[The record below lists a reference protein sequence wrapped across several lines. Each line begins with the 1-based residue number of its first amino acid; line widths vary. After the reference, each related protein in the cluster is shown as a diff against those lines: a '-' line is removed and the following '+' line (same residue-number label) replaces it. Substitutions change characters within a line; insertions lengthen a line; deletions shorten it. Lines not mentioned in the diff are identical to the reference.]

1 MLGDPLS
8 LIALG
13 IIIFGVILLV
23 YGLIPFRTP
32 DYVPIPNAVGTVPLS
47 FPNGTYVTN
56 PSAYFLSNYSKTP
69 VPAQVQCVLENN
81 GFQCFGYKF
90 DGMTITYSNTSQYYG
105 LGMLGLG
112 AVGLLVARKFAPVP
126 EKGPHLRPIRIR
138 VDEDVCVANGVCI
151 GIAPNVFSF
160 KKQES
165 PTLLAPMAYVTN
177 PVGADNDT
185 IIIAA
190 QMCPT
195 GAIVIEDAE
204 TGEIIHPSPPKN

>member
-1 MLGDPLS
+1 VLGDPLS
-8 LIALG
+8 LIA
-13 IIIFGVILLV
+13 IGVIILGTILLI
-23 YGLIPFRTP
+23 YGLVPFRNP
-32 DYVPIPNAVGTVPLS
+32 SYVPIPNANGTVPLT
-47 FPNGTYVTN
+47 FPNGSYVTN
-56 PSAYFLSNYSKTP
+56 PKAYFSSSYSGAAAP
-69 VPAQVQCVLENN
+69 DQVQCVPDNS
-81 GFQCFGYKF
+81 GWQCFGF
-90 DGMTITYSNTSQYYG
+90 RFNGMTITYNYSSQYYG

-112 AVGLLVARKFAPVP
+112 AVGLLAARKFVPVP

-160 KKQES
+160 KKQDA

-204 TGEIIHPSPPKN
+204 TGEIIHPPPPKN